1 MDDAVSLRSFK
12 AKGREKRGVV
22 GVGGMNLYAVE
33 DERQGFDLVM
43 TMKVVIRVI
52 AVWTCIPLWYVENYI
67 PPFSITEIMLNP

>member
-1 MDDAVSLRSFK
+1 
-12 AKGREKRGVV
+12 
-22 GVGGMNLYAVE
+22 MNLYAVE